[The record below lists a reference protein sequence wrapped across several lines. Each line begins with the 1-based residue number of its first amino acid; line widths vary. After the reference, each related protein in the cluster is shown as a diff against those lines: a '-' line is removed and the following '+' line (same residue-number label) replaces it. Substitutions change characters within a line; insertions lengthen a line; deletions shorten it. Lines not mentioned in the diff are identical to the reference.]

1 MATVLLMVFCGI
13 VFFAFMFMKGAF
25 DSDTPESV
33 KRYGK
38 TTLTTRVWV
47 FFIGIFILFIGWLFY
62 MISTDQ
68 I

>member
-1 MATVLLMVFCGI
+1 
-13 VFFAFMFMKGAF
+13 MKGAF

-33 KRYGK
+33 KRYGE
-38 TTLTTRVWV
+38 TTLTTRIWI
-47 FFIGIFILFIGWLFY
+47 FFIGIFILFIAWLFY